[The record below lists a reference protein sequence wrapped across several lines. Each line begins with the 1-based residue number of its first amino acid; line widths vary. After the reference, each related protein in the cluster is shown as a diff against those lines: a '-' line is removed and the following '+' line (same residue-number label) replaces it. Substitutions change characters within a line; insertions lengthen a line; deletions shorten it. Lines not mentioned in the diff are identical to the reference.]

1 MKMSTV
7 GILRNTVNRDEELRG
22 KSETYWIT
30 EGRVMGE
37 LMEEREVVEGVK
49 NALDGRI
56 NLETITRD
64 AESYARNVIGGVPG
78 AEVVR

>member
-22 KSETYWIT
+22 KSEKYWVT

-64 AESYARNVIGGVPG
+64 AETYARNVIGGVPG
-78 AEVVR
+78 SDEVK